1 MYKELLIN
9 KLNKIVKEK
18 AKKHFVDEEKIKI
31 TYENAVFYY
40 LVDTGERIEK
50 RILEI

>member
-1 MYKELLIN
+1 MYKELLIT

-40 LVDTGERIEK
+40 LVDTGDRIEK
-50 RILEI
+50 RILDI

>member
-1 MYKELLIN
+1 MMKELLIN

-31 TYENAVFYY
+31 TYESGVFYY
-40 LVDTGERIEK
+40 LLDLGDRIEK
-50 RILEI
+50 RLLDV

>member
-1 MYKELLIN
+1 MKELLIN

-18 AKKHFVDEEKIKI
+18 AKKHFVDEENIKI
-31 TYENAVFYY
+31 TYEVGVFYY
-40 LVDTGERIEK
+40 IVDTGERREK